1 MKNLILI
8 GGGGHC
14 KACIDVIEE
23 TEKFNIVGVLDKP
36 EFVGKSVLGYNIL
49 GGDDMI
55 EPLVQENHEFLITVG
70 QIRTHQIR
78 YGLYGKLLECNASL
92 ATVISPRAYV
102 SKYALIGPGTIIMH
116 DALVSVDARVGQNCI
131 INSKA
136 LIEHDVVV
144 GDHCHISTGA
154 VVNGN
159 VFVKHGVFWG
169 SNAVSREGVVVEPMS
184 FVQAGSVVSDN
195 KAKCRG

>member
-14 KACIDVIEE
+14 KACIDVIEQ
-23 TEKFNIVGVLDKP
+23 TEQFDIVGVLDKP
-36 EFVGKSVLGYNIL
+36 EFVGENVLGYNIL
-49 GGDDMI
+49 GSDDMI
-55 EPLVQENHEFLITVG
+55 ESLAQKNHEFLITVG

-78 YGLYGKLLECNASL
+78 QKLFGKLLECNASL

-102 SKYALIGPGTIIMH
+102 SEYATVGQGTIVMH
-116 DALVSVDARVGQNCI
+116 DALISVSAKIGQNCI

-144 GDHCHISTGA
+144 EDHCHISTAA
-154 VVNGN
+154 VLNG
-159 VFVKHGVFWG
+159 GVSIKKGTFFG
-169 SNAVSREGVVVEPMS
+169 SNAVSTENSATSVEG
-184 FVQAGSVVSDN
+184 FVKAGALFKGN
-195 KAKCRG
+195 YE